1 MRRASSARLTWRAL
15 RSASEYTAT
24 VRTPSARAVRITRHA
39 ISPRLA
45 IRTLPNTS
53 VFSSPP
59 GRLALLEERGDAL
72 LAFGRDADLGDAPGG
87 VRDQRCVHSPPGNRA
102 DQFLDPCVRFASASE
117 EVLDYFFNA
126 RIELVGGNARRQK
139 ADAAGLGGVE
149 YLGGEEIAPR
159 GALADRA
166 HHVRA
171 DRRRRQAELRLR
183 EAELR
188 LRRADGDVAGGHQP
202 RAAGEGRAVNARD
215 GRLGQAIERGE
226 HVGKRARIGEV
237 LLVAAARHALHPV
250 EVGAGAEHRAIAG
263 QHDDAGRFV
272 SLELGKTILQGCN
285 ERLVKCIADLGPVER
300 DPCDALFLLDQQIA
314 HAILGST
321 RTSVLTE
328 LAMKHFSCARSCNA
342 ACSCAVGGVPA
353 KDTRGRSVTCEIQV
367 LSSTPT
373 ASST

>member
-1 MRRASSARLTWRAL
+1 MRSASSARLTWRAL

-24 VRTPSARAVRITRHA
+24 LRTPSRRAVRITRHA

-45 IRTLPNTS
+45 IRILPNTS
-53 VFSSPP
+53 VFSPPP

-72 LAFGRDADLGDAPGG
+72 PAFGRDADLGDAPGG
-87 VRDQRCVHSPPGNRA
+87 VRDQRRVHGPPGNRTNQLL
-102 DQFLDPCVRFASASE
+102 DFRMSFTTPRQQVLNDFL
-117 EVLDYFFNA
+117 NA
-126 RIELVGGNARRQK
+126 RIELVGGNTRRQE

-188 LRRADGDVAGGHQP
+188 LRRADGDVAGGDQAG
-202 RAAGEGRAVNARD
+202 AAGERRAVHARD

-226 HVGKRARIGEV
+226 HVGKRPGIGEV
-237 LLVAAARHALHPV
+237 FLVAVARHALHPV
-250 EVGAGAEHRAIAG
+250 EIGAGAERRAVAG

-285 ERLVKCIADLGPVER
+285 ERVVKCIADLGPVER
-300 DPCDALFLLDQQIA
+300 DPCDALLFLNQQIA

-321 RTSVLTE
+321 RTSLFTE
-328 LAMKHFSCARSCNA
+328 LAMKHFSCARSCSA

-353 KDTRGRSVTCEIQV
+353 KDTRGRSVTFEIQV
-367 LSSTPT
+367 LSSTPS